1 MDVVNDEE
9 SLTGSIAPRTVSEE
23 ASPSIDTSAAR
34 FPLCVVWTPLPII
47 SWLAPFVGHVGICRQ
62 DGVILDFAG
71 PYFVNVDNFAFGA
84 VARYVRLSREQVS
97 LLRPSRSFSVSNK
110 FLWDVG
116 MQVKLSFLM
125 LT

>member
-1 MDVVNDEE
+1 MNEVNDEE
-9 SLTGSIAPRTVSEE
+9 SLIGVKVPRTSREE
-23 ASPSIDTSAAR
+23 EESSTIDTITAR

-84 VARYVRLSREQVS
+84 VARYVQLRREQVS
-97 LLRPSRSFSVSNK
+97 FYHAIL
-110 FLWDVG
+110 
-116 MQVKLSFLM
+116 
-125 LT
+125 

>member
-1 MDVVNDEE
+1 MNELNDEE
-9 SLTGSIAPRTVSEE
+9 SLIGVKVPRTSTEE
-23 ASPSIDTSAAR
+23 EESSTIDTFTAR

-84 VARYVRLSREQVS
+84 VARYVQLRREQVS
-97 LLRPSRSFSVSNK
+97 LPCHIIMLDALK
-110 FLWDVG
+110 LEGDVC
-116 MQVKLSFLM
+116 MQVKSFSLN
-125 LT
+125 L